1 MVPQRLLT
9 RVSVGQGQLRLALRL
24 ARLSSL
30 TSLFRHKISTIRFG
44 KDLVLSRKCVAH
56 SISAGVRPP
65 YPTVLCRLAAT
76 GCALIL
82 ALALVSV
89 LVTEAGAETAQP
101 LSASASD
108 PRTLGWMEGAPPPSD
123 KRVMLPESD
132 FFSFPKMRWTVCHIR
147 ELLPTERVRRS
158 LAAPRTLERAL
169 DPKIDAV
176 AFTPL
181 DSDRTMTWGE
191 AFAANYTDGLVILHA
206 GRIVYERY
214 AGCLER
220 GGKHAAMSMTKSLTG
235 LLAEILVAEG
245 RLDPDVRV
253 DRVIPELGGSAF
265 ADATVRQ
272 VMDMTTA
279 LDFSED
285 YADPAADIWTYS
297 AAASPWP
304 KPSGY
309 DGPVGYY
316 AYLLTVKKA
325 GEHGARFGYRTVN
338 TDALGWIIER
348 TIGRPLTELL
358 SERIWQPLGA
368 EQDAYFTVDAIGTA
382 FAGGGLSA
390 GLRDMASFGDL
401 VLNGGVIEGKRLF
414 PSEVVASL
422 RAGGEKDAF
431 AKAGYR
437 TLPGASYR
445 SMWWILHNDHGA
457 FAARGV
463 HGQTVYI
470 DPTADMVIAR
480 FASHPNA
487 KNAAIDPTSLPAY
500 HAVAR
505 YLLSTQETVQ

>member
-1 MVPQRLLT
+1 
-9 RVSVGQGQLRLALRL
+9 
-24 ARLSSL
+24 
-30 TSLFRHKISTIRFG
+30 
-44 KDLVLSRKCVAH
+44 
-56 SISAGVRPP
+56 
-65 YPTVLCRLAAT
+65 
-76 GCALIL
+76 
-82 ALALVSV
+82 
-89 LVTEAGAETAQP
+89 
-101 LSASASD
+101 
-108 PRTLGWMEGAPPPSD
+108 
-123 KRVMLPESD
+123 
-132 FFSFPKMRWTVCHIR
+132 
-147 ELLPTERVRRS
+147 
-158 LAAPRTLERAL
+158 
-169 DPKIDAV
+169 
-176 AFTPL
+176 
-181 DSDRTMTWGE
+181 MTWGE

-245 RLDPDVRV
+245 RLNPDMRV
-253 DRVIPELGGSAF
+253 DHVIPELGGSAF

-348 TIGRPLTELL
+348 TTGRPLTELL